1 MGRERTDKV
10 IIPVLDLS
18 QNDTLASAIASRTA
32 PIRLSNL
39 AKTFPL
45 LTERSVLYTH
55 LGNRYEQT

>member
-1 MGRERTDKV
+1 MGRERADKV

-18 QNDTLASAIASRTA
+18 QNDTLASAIASRT